1 MFPNKKAFNT
11 NYTIDMQ
18 GNNQFIFSLQNNNIQ
33 NNAFQNQLINA
44 NNNSKN
50 GNTNNQQTNQIM
62 NKNNQFIG
70 YNPSR
75 YYSPNPYGLIPS
87 GLKVLNPTYKPTYN
101 IILGKSMRYG
111 TKLIDPRKIKKK
123 EDERIEKIKNNMLIR
138 QIETRKN
145 NKIEK
150 DKNQKINE
158 VLEDMCIYGNIT
170 KDEIRKEKQLN
181 PKKFVKL
188 DDALNMKEKNEG
200 LFVLGLLSTNLE
212 SMGIE
217 TAIEKDIN
225 DNDYD
230 TLKSETDMTCLNF
243 ITNGFAAKK
252 KYDLHFDFG
261 EQKNEQL
268 LLDENKYKTFQERL
282 KLKLSKD
289 YNIPH
294 DKIIVTLPQRG
305 SFRVQV
311 IFQSDEFNE
320 LNIEQFK
327 KKFKNDR
334 EFPEL
339 NYLKEIQSDTIMS
352 ACKLSLSQLDPEGNK
367 YEGWPKGQKRGNLP
381 YYSPEGWIGIGL
393 NVFNRFENNVWLG
406 MNNSKGEWCVA
417 YHGVG
422 CGQNSDK
429 VKGIAGLIYKGGFK
443 AGEGQLHKNCP
454 DQFHPGHKVGE
465 GVYCTDKITVAE
477 KYAGIVDIKGQK
489 YKLVI
494 MSRVNPDKRRHCDIC
509 IDSKEPNNYWVVDG
523 TTDDIRPYR
532 ILYKKVSG

>member
-111 TKLIDPRKIKKK
+111 TKLIDPRKIKEK

-217 TAIEKDIN
+217 TAIEK
-225 DNDYD
+225 
-230 TLKSETDMTCLNF
+230 E
-243 ITNGFAAKK
+243 
-252 KYDLHFDFG
+252 
-261 EQKNEQL
+261 
-268 LLDENKYKTFQERL
+268 
-282 KLKLSKD
+282 
-289 YNIPH
+289 
-294 DKIIVTLPQRG
+294 
-305 SFRVQV
+305 
-311 IFQSDEFNE
+311 
-320 LNIEQFK
+320 
-327 KKFKNDR
+327 
-334 EFPEL
+334 
-339 NYLKEIQSDTIMS
+339 
-352 ACKLSLSQLDPEGNK
+352 
-367 YEGWPKGQKRGNLP
+367 
-381 YYSPEGWIGIGL
+381 
-393 NVFNRFENNVWLG
+393 
-406 MNNSKGEWCVA
+406 
-417 YHGVG
+417 
-422 CGQNSDK
+422 
-429 VKGIAGLIYKGGFK
+429 
-443 AGEGQLHKNCP
+443 
-454 DQFHPGHKVGE
+454 
-465 GVYCTDKITVAE
+465 
-477 KYAGIVDIKGQK
+477 
-489 YKLVI
+489 
-494 MSRVNPDKRRHCDIC
+494 
-509 IDSKEPNNYWVVDG
+509 
-523 TTDDIRPYR
+523 
-532 ILYKKVSG
+532 

>member
-111 TKLIDPRKIKKK
+111 TKLIDPRKIKEK

-320 LNIEQFK
+320 LNIE
-327 KKFKNDR
+327 
-334 EFPEL
+334 
-339 NYLKEIQSDTIMS
+339 
-352 ACKLSLSQLDPEGNK
+352 
-367 YEGWPKGQKRGNLP
+367 
-381 YYSPEGWIGIGL
+381 
-393 NVFNRFENNVWLG
+393 
-406 MNNSKGEWCVA
+406 
-417 YHGVG
+417 
-422 CGQNSDK
+422 
-429 VKGIAGLIYKGGFK
+429 
-443 AGEGQLHKNCP
+443 
-454 DQFHPGHKVGE
+454 
-465 GVYCTDKITVAE
+465 
-477 KYAGIVDIKGQK
+477 
-489 YKLVI
+489 
-494 MSRVNPDKRRHCDIC
+494 
-509 IDSKEPNNYWVVDG
+509 
-523 TTDDIRPYR
+523 
-532 ILYKKVSG
+532 